1 MALFFI
7 LFALVGQWEGRVV
20 DARSNQPIP
29 YVRVEILSLN
39 LAVFSD
45 TNGRFVVN
53 SEDLPAVVN
62 IRAERIGYQVMEW
75 TGVGTEKP
83 VVLYLLPK
91 AIPIFGVTSTAT
103 RLVQT
108 PAPSMPITVIER
120 TQVGFRG
127 FSDIGEVVAVS
138 PAVLVQDYGNLRTVS
153 LRGATVEQTLVM
165 LDGVRLNSSLNNQ
178 ADLTTVSPFLAER
191 IEVVRGGASALYGAN
206 TIGGV
211 INIITPEAKARALD
225 LNLGLASFGTKFAG
239 LNVVYPGMLNFLF
252 RGNYF
257 HSGNRFPYYDLNDSL
272 QRFKNGYL
280 TRAEMLVKVGRGF
293 GMHHLSFAGSLTGA
307 KRGSPGPLTSP
318 SDSARLKDSRLIFIA
333 GYDLQT
339 GGVNNNLAVRLH
351 HQRQFQR
358 YYNPSEDFPANDTHQ
373 IFTSGLNLVKR
384 LGIFRDWIGLN
395 LVFGVEGNAEQ
406 VNSTKV
412 GAPSRQTGA
421 GFLEVGLDW
430 AGFNF
435 SPALR
440 YEILRN
446 QKEAVFSNYGAL
458 SYRGTLTF
466 RKISPLSFY
475 IGAHRSFRT
484 PTFNELFWPD
494 EQWVKGN
501 PHLKP
506 EWGWGVD
513 GGLAIKADR
522 GGFRFGG
529 FYNDVQDMI
538 QWQMEEEF
546 VFQPVNIANAKII
559 GVEFEPDFDFGFGG
573 FSGGITYQ
581 ICRSDSFLL
590 PYRPRL
596 FGRATGFLC
605 YKNKEDELGRLTV
618 GVVGVSERFTNRL
631 NTDTL
636 PGYVTFDIGTT
647 IRIPVRFLRAVLNGG
662 CRNIFDRRYQVV
674 KDYPVPGRSFYLETE
689 IGI

>member
-1 MALFFI
+1 MAPFFLI
-7 LFALVGQWEGRVV
+7 LALVGRWEGRVV
-20 DARSNQPIP
+20 DAKSNQPIP
-29 YVRVEILSLN
+29 YVQVEILNLN
-39 LAVFSD
+39 LVVFSD
-45 TNGRFVVN
+45 TNGRFVVS

-62 IRAERIGYQVMEW
+62 IRAERIGYQAREW

-91 AIPIFGVTSTAT
+91 AIPIFGITSTAT

-108 PAPSMPITVIER
+108 PAPAMPVTKIER
-120 TQVGFRG
+120 TWAGFDGVSDVGEALVG
-127 FSDIGEVVAVS
+127 S
-138 PAVLVQDYGNLRTVS
+138 PGVLIQDYGNLRTVS

-178 ADLTTVSPFLAER
+178 VDLTTFSPFLAER

-225 LNLGLASFGTKFAG
+225 VNLGLASFETKFAG

-252 RGNYF
+252 RGSYF

-272 QRFKNGYL
+272 QRLKNGDL

-307 KRGSPGPLTSP
+307 ERGSPGPLTFP

-339 GGVNNNLAVRLH
+339 SELSNLAVRLH
-351 HQRQFQR
+351 HQRQFQH
-358 YYNPSEDFPANDTHQ
+358 YYNPSEYFSANDTHQ
-373 IFTSGLNLVKR
+373 VFTSGLNLVKR

-412 GAPSRQTGA
+412 GAPSRKTGA
-421 GFLEVGLDW
+421 GFLELGLDW
-430 AGFNF
+430 SGFNF

-440 YEILRN
+440 YEIIRN
-446 QKEAVFSNYGAL
+446 HSGSVFSNYGAL
-458 SYRGTLTF
+458 SYRGTLAF

-538 QWQMEEEF
+538 QWQMGEGF
-546 VFQPVNIANAKII
+546 VFQPVNVDRAKIV
-559 GVEFEPDFDFGFGG
+559 GFEFEPDFDFGFGG
-573 FSGGITYQ
+573 FSGGVTYQ
-581 ICRSDSFLL
+581 LCRSDSFLV
-590 PYRPRL
+590 PYRPKL
-596 FGRATGFLC
+596 FGRVTGFLR
-605 YKNKEDELGRLTV
+605 YRNKGDEFARLTL
-618 GVVGVSERFTNRL
+618 GVVGVGERFTNIY

-636 PGYVTFDIGTT
+636 PGYVTFDVGTT
-647 IRIPVRFLRAVLNGG
+647 IRIPVRFLRAVLSGG